1 MQNEHVL
8 NRVKSVDSSRL
19 TFKDVKAVVKLGL
32 VQGNLIPTFAGAF
45 VAIMM
50 TQRSFLSSMPELL
63 TMLIGST
70 LIMAGSCALNNF
82 YDQDI
87 DRIMPSKQERPS
99 VTGKI
104 ATHSIFRLSFILM
117 LIGELLLFS
126 INIETGLI
134 GFLGI
139 FGYVVLYS
147 IWSKRHLVSNTII
160 GSFPGAIPPLVG
172 WAAIDP
178 GLSKIAWM
186 LFIIMFI
193 WQPAHFYALAIKRK
207 DEYAMANIP
216 MLPSVKGFARTRLG
230 MLFWVALLLPTP
242 FLMGELGTIFI
253 VLATILN
260 LGWLLLALSGFKSNV
275 KENKWAMSMFIYSLN
290 YLMIFFV
297 MIVVVTLIQM
307 I

>member
-8 NRVKSVDSSRL
+8 NSVKSLDSSRI
-19 TFKDVKAVVKLGL
+19 TFKDVKAVIKLGL

-50 TQRSFLSSMPELL
+50 TGRSFLGSIPELL
-63 TMLIGST
+63 TMLAGST

-87 DRIMPSKQERPS
+87 DSIMPSKQSRPS

-104 ATHSIFRLSFILM
+104 SSQAILKLSLM
-117 LIGELLLFS
+117 LMFLGEAMLFL
-126 INIETGLI
+126 INIETGII

-178 GLSKIAWM
+178 NLSQIAWM
-186 LFIIMFI
+186 LFVIMFI

-207 DEYAMANIP
+207 DEYAMAGIP
-216 MLPSVKGFARTRLG
+216 MLPSVKGFKRTRLG
-230 MLFWVALLLPTP
+230 ILFWVLLLLPTP
-242 FLMGELGTIFI
+242 FLMGELGNLFI
-253 VLATILN
+253 ALATILN
-260 LGWLLLALSGFKSNV
+260 LGWLMLAISGFKSNV
-275 KENKWAMSMFIYSLN
+275 KENKWAMTMFIYSLN

>member
-1 MQNEHVL
+1 MQNEQVL
-8 NRVKSVDSSRL
+8 KSDISADESRL
-19 TFKDVKAVVKLGL
+19 TFKDVKAVIKLGL

-45 VAIMM
+45 IAIMM
-50 TQRSFLSSMPELL
+50 TQRSFLSSIPELF

-70 LIMAGSCALNNF
+70 FIMAGSCALNNF

-87 DRIMPSKQERPS
+87 DRIMPSKQSRPS

-104 ATHSIFRLSFILM
+104 GSQDIFKLSVLLM
-117 LIGELLLFS
+117 LIGEVLLFM
-126 INIETGLI
+126 INIETGII

-147 IWSKRHLVSNTII
+147 VWSKRHLVSNTII
-160 GSFPGAIPPLVG
+160 GSFPGAVPPLVG

-178 GLSKIAWM
+178 NLSKIAWM
-186 LFIIMFI
+186 LFFIMFA

-207 DEYAMANIP
+207 DEYAMAGIP

-260 LGWLLLALSGFKSNV
+260 LGWLLLAVSGFKSNV